1 MNKFN
6 LEQIIR
12 PNIKKLTPYSS
23 ARDEFSG
30 VAEIYLDANENALGS
45 IGSADNHRYPDPMQ
59 KELKEGLAKLEDINP
74 ANIFLGVGSDE
85 IIDLLIRAFC
95 FPGRDKTLIM
105 PPTFGMYEVSSQIND
120 IEVLSV
126 PLKSD
131 FSVDEEAVWSAIR
144 DEKLKLIF
152 FCTPN
157 NPSGSLVNPDF
168 ILQIARNFRGLVVV
182 DEAYADFA
190 ETVSLTKYH
199 DQYPNLVILKTFSK
213 AWGLA
218 AIRLGMGFMSE
229 SIVKILNKI
238 KQPGNISTP
247 TQLLALQALDFVE
260 EKQKKVDLIVAERNQ
275 LAIELTKLSYVETVF
290 PSQANFL
297 LVRFNQARAVYSY
310 LAQNQIITRDRSKTP
325 GCENCLRITIGTPAE
340 NRKLLKE
347 LKSFTKDQE
356 GEL

>member
-6 LEQIIR
+6 IEQIIR

-45 IGSADNHRYPDPMQ
+45 VGSKDNHRYPDPLQ
-59 KELKEGLAKLEDINP
+59 KELKEKIGKLEKINP

-95 FPGRDKTLIM
+95 IPGRDKTLIM
-105 PPTFGMYEVSSQIND
+105 PPSFGMYEVSSQINEID
-120 IEVLSV
+120 VLTA
-126 PLKSD
+126 PLKAD
-131 FSVDEEAVWSAIR
+131 FAVDEEAVLSAMN
-144 DEKLKLIF
+144 DERLKLIF

-157 NPSGSLVNPDF
+157 NPSGSLANPDF
-168 ILQIARNFRGLVVV
+168 ILQITRNFSGLVVV

-190 ETVSLTKYH
+190 ETVSLSSYLDH
-199 DQYPNLVILKTFSK
+199 YPNLVILKTFSK

-238 KQPGNISTP
+238 KQPSNISLP
-247 TQLLALQALDFVE
+247 TQQLALQALDFVE
-260 EKQKKVDLIVAERNQ
+260 EKQKKVDLIIAERNQ
-275 LAIELTKLSYVETVF
+275 LAEELAKLSYVETVF

-310 LAQNQIITRDRSKTP
+310 LAQNQIITRDRSRTT
-325 GCENCLRITIGTPAE
+325 GCENCLRITIGTSAE
-340 NRKLLKE
+340 NRKLLE
-347 LKSFTKDQE
+347 VLKSFPENQE
-356 GEL
+356 GDL

>member
-12 PNIKKLTPYSS
+12 PNIIKLTPYSS

-30 VAEIYLDANENALGS
+30 MAEIYLDANENALGS
-45 IGSADNHRYPDPMQ
+45 VGSKDNNRYPDPLQ
-59 KELKEGLAKLEDINP
+59 NELKEKIGKLEKINP
-74 ANIFLGVGSDE
+74 AKIFLGVGSDE

-95 FPGRDKTLIM
+95 IPGSDKTLIM

-120 IEVLSV
+120 IEVLTA
-126 PLKSD
+126 PLKAD
-131 FSVDEEAVWSAIR
+131 FTVDKEAVWSALK

-157 NPSGSLVNPDF
+157 NPSGSLANPDF
-168 ILQIARNFRGLVVV
+168 ILQIARNFSGLVVV

-190 ETVSLTKYH
+190 ETVSLTRYL

-238 KQPGNISTP
+238 KQPSNISTP
-247 TQLLALQALDFVE
+247 TQLLALQALELFE
-260 EKQKKVDLIVAERNQ
+260 EKQNKVKEIIAERNQ
-275 LAIELTKLSYVETVF
+275 LAGELAKLSYVQTVF
-290 PSQANFL
+290 PSEANFL
-297 LVRFNQARAVYSY
+297 LVRFNQARVVYNY
-310 LAQNQIITRDRSKTP
+310 LAENQIITRDRSKTP
-325 GCENCLRITIGTPAE
+325 GCENCLRITIGTSAE
-340 NRKLLKE
+340 NSKLLNV
-347 LKSFTKDQE
+347 LKSFSTDQ
-356 GEL
+356 GGVY